1 MKGGE
6 LCLLILA
13 AILFI
18 GGSAM
23 AGKRPDVMVTSNGYP
38 SEPHYNLNIRGK
50 DIKKAWPAH
59 HNKSRDIEQTAAF
72 LTLLLIWP
80 AVISTIPLPLLTLW

>member
-13 AILFI
+13 AVLLI

-23 AGKRPDVMVTSNGYP
+23 AGKRADVMVTGNGYP
-38 SEPHYNLNIRGK
+38 SEPHYNLKIHSN
-50 DIKKAWPAH
+50 DIKKACAII
-59 HNKSRDIEQTAAF
+59 KCRDIEPDPQLF
-72 LTLLLIWP
+72 D
-80 AVISTIPLPLLTLW
+80 LPS